1 MKIRIIGMGFALGA
15 IVFASAAAPKK
26 AAPKKSG
33 AENGLI
39 GIKLYDTGT
48 KVVSVYGTPDQIEAV
63 NVATMSSTGG
73 GGGSPFG
80 NPGGGFGPA
89 GGMGGRGGGGPMGM
103 PGSERDDIGPS
114 TPVPAFQGGPGGA
127 PGMRAPGMGGPP
139 GMSSGGGMG
148 APGGMP
154 GGFGGRGGMSPGGG
168 MGSGAPRGGGG
179 ASENAVY
186 TRWIYNRNASK
197 YGFVIDKYGHVVQ
210 IEATGIQN
218 AKVRTSRGV
227 GFGAT
232 FAQLIKTYNA
242 PEGYEISGDNVLVKY
257 LSKYKVAFRLSRLG
271 ETKPQVV
278 TGVVVAAAK

>member
-15 IVFASAAAPKK
+15 IVFASAAAPRK

-63 NVATMSSTGG
+63 NVATMSQSGG
-73 GGGSPFG
+73 GGGSSPFG
-80 NPGGGFGPA
+80 GGGGGFGPP
-89 GGMGGRGGGGPMGM
+89 GMGGGRGGRGGAGM
-103 PGSERDDIGPS
+103 PGTERDDISPDL
-114 TPVPAFQGGPGGA
+114 PVPAFQGGMGTSFGPPQGAPTGA
-127 PGMRAPGMGGPP
+127 PGTQPGMGGP
-139 GMSSGGGMG
+139 SGMG
-148 APGGMP
+148 GPGGMP
-154 GGFGGRGGMSPGGG
+154 GGFGGRNGMGGG
-168 MGSGAPRGGGG
+168 SAPRGGGG

-218 AKVRTSRGV
+218 AKVKTSRGV

-242 PEGYEISGDNVLVKY
+242 PDGYEISGDNVLVKY